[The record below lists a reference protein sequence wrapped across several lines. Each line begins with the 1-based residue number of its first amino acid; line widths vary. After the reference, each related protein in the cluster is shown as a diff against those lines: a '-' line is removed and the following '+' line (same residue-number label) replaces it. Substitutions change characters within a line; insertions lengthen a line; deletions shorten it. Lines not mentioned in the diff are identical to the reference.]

1 MKKMANNYLV
11 IGGTTGIGKALT
23 DRLTDEGH
31 HVFVASRSAEDRV
44 DSGGRLTVKN
54 IDATDPD
61 ADWSFLPEKLDGV
74 AYCAGS
80 INLKPFHRFKASDF
94 EDDFRVNL
102 IGAVHTLQA
111 ALPAL
116 KKSDRASV
124 VLFSTVAVKRGMGFH
139 TSVASAKGA
148 VEGLVHSLSA
158 EWAPKVRV
166 NAVALSLT
174 DTPMAERLL
183 STDSKKEAGNERH
196 PLKRFGQPRDVA
208 EAASFL
214 LSDKADWITGQIIG
228 VDGGMSTVQNI

>member
-1 MKKMANNYLV
+1 MAKTYLI
-11 IGGTTGIGKALT
+11 IGGTTGIGKTLAN
-23 DRLTDEGH
+23 RLVAEGH
-31 HVFVASRSAEDRV
+31 HVIAASRAAE
-44 DSGGRLTVKN
+44 GRIENGEHFTVKN
-54 IDATDPD
+54 IDATDPE

-80 INLKPFHRFKASDF
+80 INLKPFHRLKTDDF
-94 EDDFRVNL
+94 EADYKVNL

-116 KKSDRASV
+116 KKTENASV
-124 VLFSTVAVKRGMGFH
+124 VLFSTVAAQRGMTFH
-139 TSVASAKGA
+139 ASVASAKGA
-148 VEGLVHSLSA
+148 TEGLVRSLSA
-158 EWAPKVRV
+158 EWAPKIRV

-196 PLKRFGQPRDVA
+196 PLKRYGQPEDVA
-208 EAASFL
+208 EAAFFL
-214 LSDKADWITGQIIG
+214 LSEKASWITGQVIG